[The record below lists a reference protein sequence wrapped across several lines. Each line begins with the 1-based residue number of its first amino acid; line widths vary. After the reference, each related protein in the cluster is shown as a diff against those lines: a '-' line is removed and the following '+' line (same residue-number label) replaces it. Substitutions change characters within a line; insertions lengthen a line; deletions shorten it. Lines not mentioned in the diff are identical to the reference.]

1 MVDWLRKEKEGNK
14 ENIQISDTVILNT
27 AFAFGLLIS
36 ENKGHKENT
45 QQKDK
50 MCLQGHEERGKMT
63 DTSCSSSI
71 PETARCRILQAIEMN
86 NRNYPIEMFSLHSS
100 GWPKNQLKLV
110 CKHHP
115 GTPQEVVKMH

>member
-50 MCLQGHEERGKMT
+50 MC
-63 DTSCSSSI
+63 
-71 PETARCRILQAIEMN
+71 
-86 NRNYPIEMFSLHSS
+86 
-100 GWPKNQLKLV
+100 
-110 CKHHP
+110 
-115 GTPQEVVKMH
+115 